1 MLKRRINMQM
11 KKPSTN
17 PSLSQFGDTFRNG
30 SEVLSKSTATV
41 KKLIANN
48 LKHHLLENDSK
59 NNHTNK
65 NHQSFSFY
73 EGASQDFIPIKNIQD
88 EMIITKDG
96 RYLSVIEILP
106 INFFQKSKDRK
117 ASIARS
123 FSEIFQNKY
132 VRWQLKILRES
143 GDSFETINNIKKN
156 CPKQINPSVK
166 DSLNNYC
173 MYLHQLAAKGSIVER
188 FFFIWEYSGL
198 DGVKSREENEIA
210 QAMRIEKASIIQSLH
225 DCGNVCL
232 SHKDENLFISE
243 FLYMYFNRNTRK
255 KESIYERYSR
265 ISEDFRKF
273 KLMTGIEKELTYS
286 DLIAPKGLYFIN
298 KNYVM
303 EDGLYYGYIG
313 FSSNSW
319 PTEVYTGWLNR
330 FNYGA
335 DVDMDIIGKFVPPN
349 ISMALLTQYQNAT
362 HADVSALYRKGRTE
376 KADLKLA
383 KYQNVKDVIDNM
395 NAGADVYDVCII
407 LTVRAT
413 SPNELHSHIREICH
427 DLKRKCHIQPDS
439 CYLCCEDYFRLCMPF
454 LYTSP
459 TFSRLKHNVLS
470 TKLGCF
476 YPFTSLTINDPNG
489 FVLGV
494 TEANQTLSPD
504 NFNTNYYVN
513 ANMLILGTTGAGKTY
528 TEELIGHR
536 AFLNGKRCF
545 YIIPKKGYQYKRGC
559 SIVDGL
565 YVQLVPGSKHC
576 INLMEIRP
584 EGKID
589 LSQIDDDTIVLNES
603 LLAKKITNI
612 LLWINVQLDTPMT
625 SSVYAQLN
633 KILISLYASF
643 GITDN
648 NDSIFADVNKTSLKK
663 MPILSDFYAA
673 IPNESLYENI
683 KLVLDTWISGSC
695 KNMNGQTNV
704 DLNNPYIVFDC
715 DEDII
720 GDRLLP
726 AFLLIAF
733 EMVYSVVKSSTTT
746 RDIIFLDEV
755 WKMMT
760 NLECAKLVYNMIKI
774 IRGYLGSAILA
785 TQEMNDFLR
794 GMQEYGESV
803 LNNTALVI
811 LLRMNEND
819 LNRVAGTYKLSS
831 DECEKILKFRHGD
844 ALVVSNGDK
853 IKAHIIPSKRE
864 DDAFKDNTV
873 VA

>member
-1 MLKRRINMQM
+1 MARCQCQ
-11 KKPSTN
+11 S
-17 PSLSQFGDTFRNG
+17 SASW
-30 SEVLSKSTATV
+30 VLV
-41 KKLIANN
+41 
-48 LKHHLLENDSK
+48 
-59 NNHTNK
+59 
-65 NHQSFSFY
+65 
-73 EGASQDFIPIKNIQD
+73 
-88 EMIITKDG
+88 
-96 RYLSVIEILP
+96 
-106 INFFQKSKDRK
+106 
-117 ASIARS
+117 
-123 FSEIFQNKY
+123 
-132 VRWQLKILRES
+132 
-143 GDSFETINNIKKN
+143 
-156 CPKQINPSVK
+156 
-166 DSLNNYC
+166 
-173 MYLHQLAAKGSIVER
+173 
-188 FFFIWEYSGL
+188 
-198 DGVKSREENEIA
+198 
-210 QAMRIEKASIIQSLH
+210 
-225 DCGNVCL
+225 
-232 SHKDENLFISE
+232 
-243 FLYMYFNRNTRK
+243 
-255 KESIYERYSR
+255 
-265 ISEDFRKF
+265 
-273 KLMTGIEKELTYS
+273 
-286 DLIAPKGLYFIN
+286 
-298 KNYVM
+298 
-303 EDGLYYGYIG
+303 
-313 FSSNSW
+313 
-319 PTEVYTGWLNR
+319 
-330 FNYGA
+330 
-335 DVDMDIIGKFVPPN
+335 
-349 ISMALLTQYQNAT
+349 
-362 HADVSALYRKGRTE
+362 
-376 KADLKLA
+376 
-383 KYQNVKDVIDNM
+383 
-395 NAGADVYDVCII
+395 
-407 LTVRAT
+407 
-413 SPNELHSHIREICH
+413 
-427 DLKRKCHIQPDS
+427 
-439 CYLCCEDYFRLCMPF
+439 
-454 LYTSP
+454 TSP

-513 ANMLILGTTGAGKTY
+513 ANMLILGTSGAGKTY

-720 GDRLLP
+720 GDRLLS
-726 AFLLIAF
+726 AFLLIAY

>member
-1 MLKRRINMQM
+1 
-11 KKPSTN
+11 
-17 PSLSQFGDTFRNG
+17 
-30 SEVLSKSTATV
+30 
-41 KKLIANN
+41 
-48 LKHHLLENDSK
+48 
-59 NNHTNK
+59 
-65 NHQSFSFY
+65 
-73 EGASQDFIPIKNIQD
+73 
-88 EMIITKDG
+88 
-96 RYLSVIEILP
+96 
-106 INFFQKSKDRK
+106 
-117 ASIARS
+117 
-123 FSEIFQNKY
+123 
-132 VRWQLKILRES
+132 
-143 GDSFETINNIKKN
+143 
-156 CPKQINPSVK
+156 
-166 DSLNNYC
+166 
-173 MYLHQLAAKGSIVER
+173 
-188 FFFIWEYSGL
+188 
-198 DGVKSREENEIA
+198 
-210 QAMRIEKASIIQSLH
+210 
-225 DCGNVCL
+225 
-232 SHKDENLFISE
+232 
-243 FLYMYFNRNTRK
+243 
-255 KESIYERYSR
+255 
-265 ISEDFRKF
+265 
-273 KLMTGIEKELTYS
+273 
-286 DLIAPKGLYFIN
+286 
-298 KNYVM
+298 M

-319 PTEVYTGWLNR
+319 PTGVYTGWLNR

-395 NAGADVYDVCII
+395 NAGADIYDVCII

-513 ANMLILGTTGAGKTY
+513 ANMLILGTSGAGKTY

-864 DDAFKDNTV
+864 NDAFKDDTV